1 MIAVPPPT
9 PVLVAVLEVAGVALY
24 DQWTASKLVLA
35 LLRQADEVFR
45 RERVPELQRSTQN
58 EKPTIFLQRHGESA
72 ANTSEIYACRRLD
85 PELTERGRSQVEAN
99 ATLYGDVGIRRI
111 LSSPSKRAVQT
122 AEIIG
127 SVLGL
132 EPEVN
137 AALMEVNVGD
147 FEGESYHSTAYSSER
162 FFSIFEDWL
171 VRQKD
176 TRFPGGESRQDVE
189 ERLEE
194 MESLLSPCPTILV
207 GHGAVCVLP
216 WAAHEIRER
225 KGTLPFTSG
234 DCLLLRA

>member
-1 MIAVPPPT
+1 M
-9 PVLVAVLEVAGVALY
+9 
-24 DQWTASKLVLA
+24 
-35 LLRQADEVFR
+35 
-45 RERVPELQRSTQN
+45 
-58 EKPTIFLQRHGESA
+58 IFLQRHGEST

-99 ATLYGDVGIRRI
+99 AIFYGDVGIRRI
-111 LSSPSKRAVQT
+111 LSSPSKRAAQT

-132 EPEVN
+132 TREVN
-137 AALMEVNVGD
+137 AVLMEVNVGD
-147 FEGESYHSTAYSSER
+147 FEGQSYHSAAYSSER

-189 ERLEE
+189 ERLQE

-207 GHGAVCVLP
+207 GHGGLFACFLGRRMRFESVKELFLSRAGIAYCC
-216 WAAHEIRER
+216 AHSREWVIKKR
-225 KGTLPFTSG
+225 I
-234 DCLLLRA
+234 